1 MCCALLWGVFLISC
15 GQPGGKDQ
23 RVVSPDGTVAMQV
36 HVADGR
42 LGYTVVKDGTVVL
55 DSSVLQWSVDSTLL
69 GSVVSKIERLAT
81 RRVQD
86 SFPVCGIHDCSRVDY
101 TSTGFRIAGAR
112 DFFVD
117 VRVYND
123 GVAFRYRIAPGEGEY
138 VLNDSTTF
146 TLPQGVSTW
155 GQDNVSYYENENVE
169 WLADT
174 LPVGLTFG
182 SPLTVKYQP
191 QDLYA
196 SITEGGLTDF
206 AGMGLE
212 VTPNHRTL
220 RAKLAGETRL
230 ACGADGELTTPWRVV
245 LIGDLNTLVN
255 SGIIG
260 DVSPAPDPGFFP
272 LSVRGCGEGNGRG
285 ADWVRPG
292 RALWSWLADNGPVS
306 LDNMKRFSKWAGELG
321 FEYNLVDA
329 GWSNWKDQGRDPWAM
344 IRELVDYSTPL
355 GVKIWVWKAYPDDR
369 GVDGIQTPE
378 RLQACLKKCREAGVA
393 GVKIDYFYDE
403 SQQVVRFYEDALKE
417 AAKYQ
422 LMIDFH
428 GADKPTGLNRT
439 FPNELTREGIRGL
452 EIRGPWATHNTI
464 LPFTRY
470 LAGPADF
477 TPVTFSSKRL
487 SETSWCHQVA
497 TAVIFT
503 SPFLCYG
510 VDPEQLLAN
519 PACDM
524 VKSIPAVWDET
535 IVLPGSEIGQM
546 ALFARRKGDVWF
558 VAGISN
564 SAAGAQAVVDLTFL
578 GDGGYRCDMLSDDPA
593 SQQALK
599 QHTSETTQ
607 AGELS
612 VGLNVG
618 GGFVARLTPVKE

>member
-1 MCCALLWGVFLISC
+1 
-15 GQPGGKDQ
+15 
-23 RVVSPDGTVAMQV
+23 
-36 HVADGR
+36 
-42 LGYTVVKDGTVVL
+42 
-55 DSSVLQWSVDSTLL
+55 
-69 GSVVSKIERLAT
+69 
-81 RRVQD
+81 
-86 SFPVCGIHDCSRVDY
+86 
-101 TSTGFRIAGAR
+101 
-112 DFFVD
+112 
-117 VRVYND
+117 
-123 GVAFRYRIAPGEGEY
+123 
-138 VLNDSTTF
+138 
-146 TLPQGVSTW
+146 
-155 GQDNVSYYENENVE
+155 
-169 WLADT
+169 
-174 LPVGLTFG
+174 
-182 SPLTVKYQP
+182 
-191 QDLYA
+191 
-196 SITEGGLTDF
+196 
-206 AGMGLE
+206 
-212 VTPNHRTL
+212 
-220 RAKLAGETRL
+220 
-230 ACGADGELTTPWRVV
+230 
-245 LIGDLNTLVN
+245 
-255 SGIIG
+255 
-260 DVSPAPDPGFFP
+260 
-272 LSVRGCGEGNGRG
+272 
-285 ADWVRPG
+285 
-292 RALWSWLADNGPVS
+292 
-306 LDNMKRFSKWAGELG
+306 
-321 FEYNLVDA
+321 
-329 GWSNWKDQGRDPWAM
+329 M
-344 IRELVDYSTPL
+344 IRELVDYSAPL

-378 RLQACLKKCREAGVA
+378 RLQAFLKKCRETGVA

-422 LMIDFH
+422 LMVDFH

-477 TPVTFSSKRL
+477 TPVTFSPKRL

-546 ALFARRKGDVWF
+546 VLFARRKGDVWF
-558 VAGISN
+558 VAGICN
-564 SAAGAQAVVDLTFL
+564 SAAGAQAAVDLTFL

-599 QHTSETTQ
+599 QHTSETTR
-607 AGELS
+607 AGGLS

-618 GGFVARLTPVKE
+618 GGFVARLTPVK